1 MNQKVSLLHSVTIPV
16 AHPGLERY
24 IKVMSRPDYI
34 LIVDD
39 DLEIRTLL
47 RNYLQEHGY
56 GVSIAADGGGMW
68 RILARNPVDL
78 IILDLMLPGD
88 DGLVLCRK
96 LRADREIPVIMLTAL
111 GETTDRIVGLE
122 MGADDYLPKPF
133 EPREL
138 LARMKAV
145 LHRSR
150 TLPGAGQ
157 TRMSGKIRFADWT
170 LDTNARHLLSP
181 QGVVVPLSGGELSLL
196 SVFLSHPDHVLSRD
210 QLLELA
216 RGREAGPFERSIDVQ
231 VGRLR
236 RRLGDDGK
244 KPRIIKT
251 VRNAGYV
258 LAVAVENDR

>member
-1 MNQKVSLLHSVTIPV
+1 MDEEGGRHSLVYRPVARKHRPGYAGMETGNVSLYSLPPAPTPAGTTETVFGP
-16 AHPGLERY
+16 
-24 IKVMSRPDYI
+24 
-34 LIVDD
+34 
-39 DLEIRTLL
+39 
-47 RNYLQEHGY
+47 
-56 GVSIAADGGGMW
+56 IASGA
-68 RILARNPVDL
+68 NPA
-78 IILDLMLPGD
+78 P
-88 DGLVLCRK
+88 C
-96 LRADREIPVIMLTAL
+96 A
-111 GETTDRIVGLE
+111 
-122 MGADDYLPKPF
+122 
-133 EPREL
+133 REL
-138 LARMKAV
+138 RLVRQDEPLGFGPLLHFLMVPGAVGHTLRRGQIAQVGPVRGHLVWGHQLPTIGGLRGSRIGAHSGMKAV

-150 TLPGAGQ
+150 TLPDADQ
-157 TRMSGKIRFADWT
+157 TRISGKIRFADWT

-181 QGVVVPLSGGELSLL
+181 QGVVVPLSGGEFSLL

-244 KPRIIKT
+244 EPRIIKT

>member
-1 MNQKVSLLHSVTIPV
+1 
-16 AHPGLERY
+16 
-24 IKVMSRPDYI
+24 MSRPDNI

-47 RNYLQEHGY
+47 RDYLQEHGY
-56 GVSIAADGGGMW
+56 RVSTAADGGGMW
-68 RILARNPVDL
+68 RILAGNRVDL

-111 GETTDRIVGLE
+111 GETTDRIIGLE

-145 LHRSR
+145 MHRTR
-150 TLPGAGQ
+150 TLPDAGQ
-157 TRMSGKIRFADWT
+157 APVSGKIRFAGWM

-181 QGVVVPLSGGELSLL
+181 EGVVVPLSGGEFSLL
-196 SVFLSHPDHVLSRD
+196 SVFLSHPNHVLNRD

-216 RGREAGPFERSIDVQ
+216 RGREASPFERSIDVQ
-231 VGRLR
+231 VSRLR

-244 KPRIIKT
+244 EPRIIKT

-258 LAVAVENDR
+258 LAVVVEHDR

>member
-1 MNQKVSLLHSVTIPV
+1 
-16 AHPGLERY
+16 
-24 IKVMSRPDYI
+24 MSRPDII
-34 LIVDD
+34 LVVDD

-47 RNYLQEHGY
+47 GNYLQEHGY
-56 GVSIAADGGGMW
+56 RVSTAADGGGMW
-68 RILARNPVDL
+68 RILARNRVDL

-150 TLPGAGQ
+150 TLPGADQ

-181 QGVVVPLSGGELSLL
+181 EGVVVPLSGGELSLL

-244 KPRIIKT
+244 EPRIIKT